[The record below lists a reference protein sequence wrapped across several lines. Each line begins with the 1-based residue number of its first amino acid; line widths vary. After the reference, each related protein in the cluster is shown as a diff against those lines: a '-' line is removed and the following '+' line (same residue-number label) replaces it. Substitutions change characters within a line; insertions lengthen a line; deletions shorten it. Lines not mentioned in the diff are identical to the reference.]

1 MQSVEDVGHAP
12 GCSVFQHRETGQ
24 RLRASLVKAVRKFR
38 IGAKT
43 KDNECLL
50 YLYGRNQGGTA
61 DYIRPLHLAT
71 GVRDLS
77 F

>member
-1 MQSVEDVGHAP
+1 MELKLKIMSV
-12 GCSVFQHRETGQ
+12 CY
-24 RLRASLVKAVRKFR
+24 
-38 IGAKT
+38 I
-43 KDNECLL
+43 
-50 YLYGRNQGGTA
+50 LYGRNQGGTA